1 MNNHPFRLVN
11 WRTVPFDPE
20 RQPSWT
26 MIMDF
31 LYAMSGSYPGIG
43 KWYRERVMPGLKD
56 GTRKLFWRYNDDGDL
71 IALGIAKKTLDEK
84 KICTL
89 RVAPGARGLG
99 VGFHLTEEML
109 NWLEERSPHFTIA
122 EGKLPELKQWIDHY
136 GFRKTDEHFGL
147 YVPHKTELLFNEY

>member
-1 MNNHPFRLVN
+1 VTGIRPFRMVN
-11 WRTVPFDPE
+11 WRKMELDPT
-20 RQPSWT
+20 RQPPWT
-26 MIMDF
+26 MIIDF
-31 LYAMSGSYPGIG
+31 LSEMSGSYPGIRD
-43 KWYRERVMPGLKD
+43 WYRTRVMPGLKE
-56 GTRKLFWRYNDDGDL
+56 GTRKLFWRYGNSDL
-71 IALGIAKKTLDEK
+71 IALGIAKKTPDEK

-109 NWLEERSPHFTIA
+109 NWLEERNPHFTIA

-147 YVPHKTELLFNEY
+147 YVPHKTELLFNEH